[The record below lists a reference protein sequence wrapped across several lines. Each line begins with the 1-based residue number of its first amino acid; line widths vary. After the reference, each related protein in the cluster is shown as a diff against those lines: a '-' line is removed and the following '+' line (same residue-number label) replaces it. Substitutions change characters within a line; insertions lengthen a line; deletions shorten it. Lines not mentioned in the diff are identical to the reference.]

1 MESIMPRPRSTL
13 VSLDATPYY
22 HCTSRCVRRAFL
34 CGEDRHSGRSFEHRR
49 QWIEDRLLILA
60 DIYAI
65 DIAAYA
71 VMSNHYHVVLH
82 IDREQS
88 LAWSDAEVIER
99 WHRLF
104 KGSLLSQRFSR
115 GEALARAEQQALA
128 DEVTEW
134 RQRLVSISWFMRCLN
149 EPIAREANREDNVTG
164 RFWEGRYTS
173 QALLDEKAL
182 IACMVYVD
190 LNPIRACMATTP
202 EASKHTSI
210 QQRIAKARLT
220 QLPNLIE
227 QQSELLFPFAGNPR
241 NNMPTG
247 LPFRLTDYFELV
259 DWTGRILRDDKK
271 GVIPEEMPEILQ
283 RLQLDARHWCYLARH
298 FEHPFKHLVGAAHQ
312 VRSACEALGQR
323 WAQGISQCERLFS
336 CG

>member
-1 MESIMPRPRSTL
+1 MPRPRSTL

-34 CGEDRHSGRSFEHRR
+34 CGEDHHSGRSFEHRR
-49 QWIEDRLLILA
+49 QWIEDRMLILA

-65 DIAAYA
+65 DIAAFA

-82 IDREQS
+82 VDRKQGK
-88 LAWSDAEVIER
+88 AWSDVEVIER

-115 GEALARAEQQALA
+115 GELLHQAEQRALAEQVA
-128 DEVTEW
+128 EW

-182 IACMVYVD
+182 AACMVYVD
-190 LNPIRACMATTP
+190 LNPIRAQMAQTP
-202 EASKHTSI
+202 EASNHTSI
-210 QQRIAKARLT
+210 KRRIAKARHT
-220 QLPNLIE
+220 HWPNQIE
-227 QQSELLFPFAGNPR
+227 QQSVLLLPFAGNPR
-241 NNMPTG
+241 EGMPAG
-247 LPFRLTDYFELV
+247 LPFRLTDYIELV
-259 DWTGRILRDDKK
+259 DWSGRILREDKK
-271 GVIPEEMPEILQ
+271 GAIPEELPDILQ
-283 RLQLDARHWCYLARH
+283 RLQLDTRHWCYLTRH
-298 FEHPFKHLVGAAHQ
+298 FEHPFKHLVGAAHH
-312 VRSACEALGQR
+312 VRSACEALGQC

-336 CG
+336 SG

>member
-1 MESIMPRPRSTL
+1 MPRPRSTL

-34 CGEDRHSGRSFEHRR
+34 GGEDRHSGRSFEHRR
-49 QWIEDRLLILA
+49 QWIEDRLLVLA
-60 DIYAI
+60 SIYAI

-82 IDREQS
+82 VDREQG
-88 LAWSDAEVIER
+88 LDWNDAEVIER

-115 GEALARAEQQALA
+115 GETLDRAEQQALA
-128 DEVTEW
+128 EEVTEW
-134 RQRLVSISWFMRCLN
+134 RQRLVSLSWFMRCLN
-149 EPIAREANREDNVTG
+149 EPIAREANREDIVTG

-182 IACMVYVD
+182 AACMVYVD
-190 LNPIRACMATTP
+190 LNPIRAQMAEKP
-202 EASKHTSI
+202 EASNHTSI
-210 QQRIAKARLT
+210 KRRIAKARHS
-220 QLPNLIE
+220 QWPNQIE
-227 QQSELLFPFAGNPR
+227 QQSVLLMPFAGNPR
-241 NNMPTG
+241 EDMPAG
-247 LPFRLTDYFELV
+247 LPFRLTDYIELV
-259 DWTGRILRDDKK
+259 DWSGRILRDDKK
-271 GVIPEEMPEILQ
+271 GAISEALPEILQ
-283 RLQLDARHWCYLARH
+283 RLQLDARHWCYLTRH
-298 FEHPFKHLVGAAHQ
+298 FEHPFKHLVGAAHH

-336 CG
+336 SG